1 MSGIGVAAT
10 SSSSFRH
17 VADMSQA
24 DLEHTGHEKLP
35 KTKQG

>member
-24 DLEHTGHEKLP
+24 DLEHTGHEKLR
-35 KTKQG
+35 KIKQG